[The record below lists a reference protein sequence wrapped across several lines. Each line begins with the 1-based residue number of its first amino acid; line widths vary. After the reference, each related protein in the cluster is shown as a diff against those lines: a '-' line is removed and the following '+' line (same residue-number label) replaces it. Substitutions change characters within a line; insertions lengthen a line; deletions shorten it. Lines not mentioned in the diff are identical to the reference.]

1 MAILSP
7 VSSTTDSNA
16 IGECQS
22 APTTVYCNHP
32 TIDGNHPTASTS
44 TSTPGRSPL
53 TRRRRKRRRDRS
65 DEDNTLTLPYHLLIM
80 GRVITYY
87 DQS

>member
-44 TSTPGRSPL
+44 T
-53 TRRRRKRRRDRS
+53 
-65 DEDNTLTLPYHLLIM
+65 
-80 GRVITYY
+80 
-87 DQS
+87 